1 MMLLRTLWHEH
12 MPILLLILLHL
23 LSGYALQ
30 AWLDQPIMN
39 MALSYEVVNLFVVL
53 FAVCFLSGHA
63 LWSLPKVPEGESAFK
78 FIYHD
83 LKTVWLTPQRL
94 LGYAIVHLCLPFFM
108 STFQCI
114 KIAIPAVVPFSWDVA
129 FHDWDVALHGGRM
142 PWEWLQFL
150 GGDGPTLWLNVA
162 YNLWFFVLFGL
173 VVWQG
178 FSMNR
183 ALRFRF
189 LFSFLVI
196 FIIGGN
202 LLAMAL
208 ASVGPCFWGLELGQP
223 DPYGPLMERLHAT
236 NGRFLEANGVDG
248 VHLWSMD
255 VQQQLWAVYDTSTFE
270 TVGGI
275 SAMPSMH
282 VASATL
288 FACLGWAHSKPLGVL
303 LTAFAV
309 IIQIGSVHLGW
320 HYAVDGYIGAS
331 LTLAVWFGVG
341 WVMKKTG
348 YLAPV

>member
-1 MMLLRTLWHEH
+1 MTLLRTLWHEQ
-12 MPILLLILLHL
+12 MPLLLLILAHL

-30 AWLDQPIMN
+30 AYLGQPIMN

-63 LWSLPKVPEGESAFK
+63 LWSLPKVPDGASAFA

-83 LKTVWLTPQRL
+83 LKTVWLTPHRL
-94 LGYAIVHLCLPFFM
+94 LGYAIVHLSLPVFM

-142 PWEWLQFL
+142 PWEWLQFIE
-150 GGDGPTLWLNVA
+150 GDDPTLWLNVA

-178 FSMNR
+178 FSNNR

-189 LFSFLVI
+189 LFSFLLI
-196 FIIGGN
+196 FILGGN

-236 NGRFLEANGVDG
+236 NGRFLSANGVDG
-248 VHLWSMD
+248 AHLWSMD
-255 VQQQLWAVYDTSTFE
+255 VQEQLWAVYDTHIFE

-282 VASATL
+282 VASAVL

-309 IIQIGSVHLGW
+309 VIQIGSVHLGW
-320 HYAVDGYIGAS
+320 HYAVDGYIGGA

-341 WVMKKTG
+341 RVMKKTG
-348 YLAPV
+348 YLQA